1 MFRDDH
7 WVQAEFIQTFARIA
21 SYAEAKFREDFI
33 LPFLAFIAA
42 QSSQETL
49 ERSAAKRLE
58 IMTYLFEA
66 YSALSCV
73 SHSDQSILNS
83 FLPGLYCLRMDFAQ
97 HRPDSLTV
105 LDSIIQDVEN
115 QLAQNVF
122 TTNHLNLHQENVRG
136 RMLQGLTNIR
146 DSTGKLTHRWM
157 KRKWNQSK
165 SSLFTK

>member
-122 TTNHLNLHQENVRG
+122 TMNHLNLHQENVRG

-157 KRKWNQSK
+157 RRK
-165 SSLFTK
+165 